1 MSRITL
7 FFACAFCCIF
17 SLNTSIVSAQYSLTV
32 EASAPA
38 GAPGTTYKF
47 YVNMSDASDRMSAV
61 FGNNEMPLDISVPEG
76 AFSSTFNAS
85 WSASGI
91 NPAFLPIFPDMADDT
106 YATIGLTGPAA
117 SSGIA
122 DAADPSIVEDS
133 AQPVTPFF
141 TTSGSTHLLSN
152 TLTGSSYYVLNTAGN
167 GLPDADMRVLVMQ
180 VTTTGSISGTINYQ
194 VFPLGVGADQ
204 VQISVDFDGA
214 GTFGGGSEAPACGCT
229 DATACNYDADAVY
242 DDGSCAEFDECG
254 VCGGTGIADGAC
266 DCDGNVLDALGVC
279 GGDCSADVDA
289 DGVCDDVDPCVGA
302 YDECG
307 ICNGPGAIYECGCF
321 DIPEG
326 DCDCDGNQLDA
337 LGVCGGDCAADAD
350 ADGVCDDVDPCV
362 GAYDECGICNG
373 PGAIYECGCADIP
386 EEIVIVMVTSLTL

>member
-7 FFACAFCCIF
+7 FFAFALCCIF
-17 SLNTSIVSAQYSLTV
+17 SLNTSTVSAQYSLTV
-32 EASAPA
+32 EASVPA
-38 GAPGTTYKF
+38 AASGTTYKF
-47 YVNMSDASDRMSAV
+47 YVNMSDPSDRMSAV

-91 NPAFLPIFPDMADDT
+91 NPAFLPFFPDMADDT

-242 DDGSCAEFDECG
+242 DDGSCLE
-254 VCGGTGIADGAC
+254 
-266 DCDGNVLDALGVC
+266 N
-279 GGDCSADVDA
+279 
-289 DGVCDDVDPCVGA
+289 
-302 YDECG
+302 DECG
-307 ICNGPGAIYECGCF
+307 ICGGPGAIYECGCA
-321 DIPEG
+321 DIPAG

-337 LGVCGGDCAADAD
+337 LGICGGDL
-350 ADGVCDDVDPCV
+350 
-362 GAYDECGICNG
+362 
-373 PGAIYECGCADIP
+373 
-386 EEIVIVMVTSLTL
+386 SLIHI